1 MPSFFLATVLIF
13 FLLGALALS
22 RSNPRYKRSH
32 FTHSYVSGQLVKLV
46 VGTELGANNEFKRFE
61 ARVISLDGTYK
72 TGKVLVSLKFDEGMR
87 TLRYG
92 DTILSTRRLK
102 EIRSS
107 KNPGAFDFRA
117 YAKKRNFL
125 HQLYLDR
132 KDLIHLPSAGKNLS
146 VGFIRINERL
156 QNALEKSL
164 GDSDALGVSKALMLG
179 NRKEIS
185 DDLTNSYKDAGA
197 MHLLAISGLHVG
209 IILLILSKI
218 LTPILYLPRGR
229 ILRMILVV
237 CSLWFYAI
245 LVGLSASVV
254 RAVTMFSILSVGHTL
269 ARQTKLENNLVVS
282 MFILLLIRPRY
293 LFDVGFQLSYAAL
306 FGIALTGPV
315 LRRIWRPR
323 SRVLKYVWDLSV
335 ISCSAQLGVLP
346 LSIMY
351 FNQFSGLFLF
361 SSLFILPFMGLTLV
375 LGFGVIVLSVFE
387 VLPPSLGLVF
397 ENWLG
402 VINTT
407 VEALSKAD
415 FLIFREI
422 YFPVVFCLLFY
433 AGYHTF
439 CLSWIKKRILGLYVA
454 LGFILIV
461 QVIWFSIRLKEMN
474 TREFVV
480 FNQYKESLII
490 KRSGKNIKVI
500 GRQKLSTAKQQI
512 LLKDYIK
519 RLPGRYPIHFEK
531 DLKKLENQLFYL
543 DSTLVFILNGPLQ
556 TVDLSFRPDL
566 VILMG
571 SPKVN
576 LERLLLKN
584 RPKLI
589 VADGSNYFSTHRRWQ
604 KTCDDLAIDFH
615 RTNEEGAFI
624 YPTGK

>member
-1 MPSFFLATVLIF
+1 
-13 FLLGALALS
+13 
-22 RSNPRYKRSH
+22 
-32 FTHSYVSGQLVKLV
+32 
-46 VGTELGANNEFKRFE
+46 
-61 ARVISLDGTYK
+61 
-72 TGKVLVSLKFDEGMR
+72 
-87 TLRYG
+87 
-92 DTILSTRRLK
+92 
-102 EIRSS
+102 
-107 KNPGAFDFRA
+107 
-117 YAKKRNFL
+117 
-125 HQLYLDR
+125 
-132 KDLIHLPSAGKNLS
+132 
-146 VGFIRINERL
+146 
-156 QNALEKSL
+156 
-164 GDSDALGVSKALMLG
+164 
-179 NRKEIS
+179 
-185 DDLTNSYKDAGA
+185 
-197 MHLLAISGLHVG
+197 
-209 IILLILSKI
+209 
-218 LTPILYLPRGR
+218 
-229 ILRMILVV
+229 MILVV

-433 AGYHTF
+433 AGYLTF

-512 LLKDYIK
+512 LLKDYVK
-519 RLPGRYPIHFEK
+519 RLPGRYPVHFEK
-531 DLKKLENQLFYL
+531 DLKKVENQLFYL
-543 DSTLVFILNGPLQ
+543 DSTLVFVLNGPLQ
-556 TVDLSFRPDL
+556 TIDLSFRPDL

-576 LERLLLKN
+576 LERLLKKN

-589 VADGSNYFSTHRRWQ
+589 VADGSNYFSTLSRWQ
-604 KTCDDLAIDFH
+604 KTCDDLGIAFH

-624 YPTGK
+624 YRTGK

>member
-1 MPSFFLATVLIF
+1 M
-13 FLLGALALS
+13 
-22 RSNPRYKRSH
+22 
-32 FTHSYVSGQLVKLV
+32 V
-46 VGTELGANNEFKRFE
+46 VGKELGANIEFKRFE
-61 ARVISLDGTYK
+61 ARVISLDGIYK
-72 TGKVLVSLKFDEGMR
+72 TGKVMVSLKLDEGMR
-87 TLRYG
+87 TIRYG
-92 DTILSTRRLK
+92 DTLLSTRKLK
-102 EIRSS
+102 EIRPS

-117 YAKKRNFL
+117 YAIKKNFL

-132 KDLIHLPSAGKNLS
+132 KDFIHLPSAGKNLS
-146 VGFIRINERL
+146 VVFIRINERL

-164 GDSDALGVSKALMLG
+164 IDSDALGVSKALMLG

-218 LTPILYLPRGR
+218 LSPILYLPRGR

-269 ARQTKLENNLVVS
+269 ARQTKLENNLFVS

-315 LRRIWRPR
+315 LRKIWRPR
-323 SRVLKYVWDLSV
+323 SRVIKYVWDLSV

-387 VLPPSLGLVF
+387 VLPPSMGLVF

-402 VINTT
+402 VVNTT

-433 AGYHTF
+433 AGYLTF
-439 CLSWIKKRILGLYVA
+439 CLSWIKKRVRGLYVA
-454 LGFILIV
+454 LGFVLMV
-461 QVIWFSIRLKEMN
+461 QVLWFSIRLKEMN
-474 TREFVV
+474 TREVVV
-480 FNQYKESLII
+480 FNLYKESLII
-490 KRSGKNIKVI
+490 KRSGKNITVI
-500 GRQKLSTAKQQI
+500 GRQELSTAKQQI
-512 LLKDYIK
+512 LLKDYVK
-519 RLPGRYPIHFEK
+519 RLPGRYPVHFEK

-543 DSTLVFILNGPLQ
+543 DSTLVFILTGPLQ
-556 TVDLSFRPDL
+556 TIDLSFQPDL

-576 LERLLLKN
+576 LERLLKKN

-589 VADGSNYFSTHRRWQ
+589 VADGSNYFSTLRRWQ